1 VVCKWIQ
8 YAKEFST
15 RRDIFEE
22 RGGKMEDGISKVNS
36 AAKAD
41 QKVEAFVRRIQVEFS
56 EIL

>member
-41 QKVEAFVRRIQVEFS
+41 QKVEAFVR
-56 EIL
+56 